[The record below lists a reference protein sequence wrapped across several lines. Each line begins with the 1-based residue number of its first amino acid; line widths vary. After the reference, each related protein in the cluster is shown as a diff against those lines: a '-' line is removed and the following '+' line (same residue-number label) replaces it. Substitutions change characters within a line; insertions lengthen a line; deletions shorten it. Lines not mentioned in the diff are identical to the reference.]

1 MWSTAMVALAASG
14 QVASSSHAMSSA
26 EAVAKLNAARAANGI
41 PGDLTVHAGMSD
53 GCAKHLNYLMLNNLF
68 THDED
73 PALPGYTPEGAKQVD
88 GAGGSEVL
96 SGTATWDDQWSDPW
110 ADAPLHLQAMF
121 DPLATESG
129 WADAGELS
137 CMRFGYARADER
149 PAGIYTLPGDGAT
162 GVPPIQDSSGEGP
175 YSTADVAG
183 VPDRTGYNLLLWRI
197 GGPDQIAAASLTGPR
212 GAVDVRPIDSRSP
225 TPTGGTLWDPAI
237 VPAVPLDAG
246 ARYTASVRFTDGA
259 TRTWSFT
266 TATDRTGLD
275 RTEDASG
282 SREPVSAGAEADGTA
297 LTTQR
302 VTVTFRHGARALRL
316 TASATPG
323 MRRWGLLTF
332 KDRRGRTLSTRRIQV
347 KSQTIRVPRAARS
360 YRLTSAEASPYA
372 ALALRGRL

>member
-1 MWSTAMVALAASG
+1 MVALAASG
-14 QVASSSHAMSSA
+14 LAASSAQAMSSA

-53 GCAKHLNYLMLNNLF
+53 GCAKHLHYLTINDLF
-68 THDED
+68 THDEN
-73 PALPGYTPEGAKQVD
+73 PALPGYTPEGAKEVD
-88 GAGGSEVL
+88 GAGGTEVL
-96 SGTATWDDQWSDPW
+96 SGSATWDDQWSDPW

-121 DPLATESG
+121 DPAATESG
-129 WADAGELS
+129 WADEGNLS
-137 CMRFGYARADER
+137 CMRFGYDRADQRR
-149 PAGIYTLPGDGAT
+149 PGIYTLPGDGAT
-162 GVPPIQDSSGEGP
+162 GVPPIQDSTGEGP

-183 VPDRTGYNLLLWRI
+183 VPDRTGYNILLWRI
-197 GGPDQIAAASLTGPR
+197 GGPNQIAAASLTGPR

-246 ARYTASVRFTDGA
+246 ARYTATVRFTDGA
-259 TRTWSFT
+259 THTWTFT
-266 TATDRTGLD
+266 TASDRSGLD
-275 RTEDASG
+275 RTDDAGG
-282 SREPVSAGAEADGTA
+282 SRDPIGGGAEPGSDGA
-297 LTTQR
+297 ARTTQR
-302 VTVTFRHGARALRL
+302 VTVTFRRSARTLRI

-332 KDRRGRTLSTRRIQV
+332 KDRRGRTLSTRGIRV
-347 KSQTIRVPRAARS
+347 KTQTIRVPRAARS